1 MPASTHAQRLLRMSR
16 SPDLRTDREVA
27 ERAAVIALLRAH
39 HNMGCSS
46 VELRSALGKIES

>member
-1 MPASTHAQRLLRMSR
+1 MSQ
-16 SPDLRTDREVA
+16 SPDLRTDQKAV